1 MIRIGFDIG
10 GTKTEIVLVKACVDG
25 GGRDRASVVT
35 VNSGG
40 NGQDGASTQVIA
52 RSNMQSTT
60 TAANPLQQTPYQILF
75 KKRLPTERDRGYE
88 HLLCILKKLFDD
100 ALLANQVSASD
111 IASIGLALPGSV
123 DPDSQ
128 KMLLGNTRI
137 LEGHDICCDLQTILN
152 LPKDIPI
159 KAENDANCF
168 ALAEALLGAGCGC
181 KNIVGII
188 LGTGVGGGIIVHN
201 QILKGRR
208 GCAGEIGHN
217 FLKELVPVKFGLGLG
232 AGLGSDVYS
241 GSALDSST
249 RSSSSLCA
257 NRDGGMTTCYC
268 GQKNC
273 AELFLSGP
281 GFEQFYFLQTGNK
294 KNLREIF
301 LEPEFLEIY
310 KKDLALFLARLTNI
324 LDPDTFVL
332 GGGVS
337 LEDKL
342 YPGIQDLMTPHLFYK
357 NNPPP
362 VFKHAIS
369 DSAGGI
375 GAALL

>member
-10 GTKTEIVLVKACVDG
+10 GTKTEIVLVKTTDVCGQG
-25 GGRDRASVVT
+25 GGSLR
-35 VNSGG
+35 
-40 NGQDGASTQVIA
+40 IA
-52 RSNMQSTT
+52 GTGSHVE
-60 TAANPLQQTPYQILF
+60 ILS
-75 KKRLPTERDRGYE
+75 KKRCFTERDKGYP
-88 HLLCILKKLFDD
+88 HILNLLKELFESE
-100 ALLANQVSASD
+100 LLANGLLVKD

-123 DPDSQ
+123 EPFSQ
-128 KMLLGNTRI
+128 KMLLGNTHI
-137 LEGHDICCDLQTILN
+137 LEGHDICCDLQEILN

-168 ALAEALLGAGCGC
+168 ALAEALLGAGRGY

-217 FLKELVPVKFGLGLG
+217 FLKELVPAKHGAGSGLG
-232 AGLGSDVYS
+232 AGWDSDVYS
-241 GSALDSST
+241 GSALGSST
-249 RSSSSLCA
+249 RSSSGLGT
-257 NRDGGMTTCYC
+257 NRDGGMATCYC

-273 AELFLSGP
+273 VELFLSGP

-294 KNLREIF
+294 KNLQEIF
-301 LEPEFLEIY
+301 LDPQYLEIY
-310 KKDLALFLARLTNI
+310 KKDLALFLAKLTNI
-324 LDPDTFVL
+324 LDPDAFVL
-332 GGGVS
+332 GGGIS

-342 YPGIQDLMTPHLFYK
+342 YPGLQKLMAPHLFYK

-362 VFKHAIS
+362 VFKHAFS